1 MSTLA
6 LPSGL
11 ASQRRCALYRHYDDA
26 DALLYVGITDSLGDR
41 TNSGHARSSDWVQYA
56 VRAEAEWH
64 DSREAASAEE
74 REAVEHE
81 HPIFNRQYALG
92 DVDLRIADYVHG
104 RELRAL
110 NSVIALYESAARRF
124 LGTVPEQLLKQVE
137 PRAAALYRDYGLN
150 DERARPAVVL
160 EELSFASRARAAAVR
175 DDASLAAFREVL
187 DFVEKR
193 VAVLQDP
200 WAAAGEPPF

>member
-1 MSTLA
+1 MTTDLVRTTD
-6 LPSGL
+6 
-11 ASQRRCALYRHYDDA
+11 QRRCALYRHFDDQ
-26 DALLYVGITDSLGDR
+26 DVLLYVGITDNLGER
-41 TNSGHARSSDWVQYA
+41 TNSGHARSSDWVQFA

-64 DSREAASAEE
+64 DARDAAAVEE
-74 REAVEHE
+74 RDAVENE
-81 HPIFNRQYALG
+81 QPIFNRQYAIG
-92 DVDLRIADYVHG
+92 DVDRRIADYVHG

-110 NSVIALYESAARRF
+110 NSVIALYESAVRRF

-137 PRAAALYRDYGLN
+137 LRVADSYRDYGLN

-193 VAVLQDP
+193 VAALQDP